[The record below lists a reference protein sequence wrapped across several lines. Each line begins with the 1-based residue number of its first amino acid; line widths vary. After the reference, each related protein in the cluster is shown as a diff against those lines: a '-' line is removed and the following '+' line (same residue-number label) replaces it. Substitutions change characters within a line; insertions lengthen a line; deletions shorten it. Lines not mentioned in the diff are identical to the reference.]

1 MHLSKKSVSVEVGKT
16 TKVKASVKLDDNS
29 KKMKEHAPMFRYK
42 SSDENV
48 AVVDE
53 NGNITGVGA
62 GTCDIYYYAVNGIS
76 KTLKVTV
83 Q

>member
-1 MHLSKKSVSVEVGKT
+1 
-16 TKVKASVKLDDNS
+16 
-29 KKMKEHAPMFRYK
+29 MFRYK